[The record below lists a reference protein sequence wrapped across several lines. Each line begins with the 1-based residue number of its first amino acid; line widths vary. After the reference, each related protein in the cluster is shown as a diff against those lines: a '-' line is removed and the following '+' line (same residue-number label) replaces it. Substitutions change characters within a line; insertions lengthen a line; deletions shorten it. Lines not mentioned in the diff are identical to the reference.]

1 MTAPLVLTC
10 GEPAGIGGEI
20 TLQAWRRRRDAALPP
35 FCVIDDPMRLERLA
49 AALGWSVPVAKIA
62 TPADAAAAFDR
73 AVPVLPVAFPAPVV
87 PGRPDPANAK
97 TVIAAIESAV
107 RLVARGAAAALVT
120 NPIQKETLYQAGFA
134 HPGHTEFL
142 GALAG
147 GARPVMMLA
156 CAGLKVVP
164 VTVHVALAAAIKA
177 LSTAEIVAVGR
188 IAADALRHDFGLAR
202 PRLAVAGLN
211 PHAGEHGAMGREEID
226 MIAPAVAALRAAG
239 IDATGPYPPDTMFH
253 AAARRRYDA
262 ALCMYHDQALIPLKT
277 IDFDRGVNITL
288 GLPFVRTSP
297 DHGTA
302 CDIAGRGIANP
313 ESLIAALELAAS
325 MAARRTEAAAVAG

>member
-1 MTAPLVLTC
+1 MTAPLVLSC

-20 TLQAWRRRRDAALPP
+20 TLQAWMRRRDAALPP
-35 FCVIDDPMRLERLA
+35 FCVVDDPMRLERIA
-49 AALGWSVPVAKIA
+49 AMLGWAVPVAKIA
-62 TPADAAAAFDR
+62 APAEAVTVFGR
-73 AVPVLPVAFPAPVV
+73 ALPVLPVAFPAPVV
-87 PGRPDPANAK
+87 PGRPDAANAK
-97 TVIAAIESAV
+97 TVIAAIETGV
-107 RLVARGAAAALVT
+107 RLVAQGASAALVT

-156 CAGLKVVP
+156 CEGLKVVP
-164 VTVHVALAAAIKA
+164 VTVHVALAAALKA

-188 IAADALRHDFGLAR
+188 IAADALRRDFGLDR

-211 PHAGEHGAMGREEID
+211 PHAGEHGTMGREEID
-226 MIAPAVAALRAAG
+226 MIAPAIAALRAGG
-239 IDATGPYPPDTMFH
+239 IDATGPYSPDTMFH
-253 AAARRRYDA
+253 EAARRRYDA

-313 ESLIAALELAAS
+313 ESLIAALKLAAA
-325 MAARRTEAAAVAG
+325 MAARRAEAAAVAG